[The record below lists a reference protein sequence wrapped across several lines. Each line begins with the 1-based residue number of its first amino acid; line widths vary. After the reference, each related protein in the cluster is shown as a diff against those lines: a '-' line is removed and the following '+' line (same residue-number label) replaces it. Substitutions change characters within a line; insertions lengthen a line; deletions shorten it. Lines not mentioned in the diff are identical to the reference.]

1 MFHQLFVALFSSS
14 FLVSMACGLAIE
26 HRDNILSDITAGASS
41 VLGDATSL
49 FGDATSIAPG
59 VFETVTSEAG
69 SIFTIV
75 TSEGGDAITLAE
87 SAGGQATSFAGHEF
101 TVASNA
107 VVGSA
112 TTSATA
118 TSTGSSN
125 SASSLLGVAGPGWIA
140 SFAVAAGGVLV
151 GGLMIV

>member
-1 MFHQLFVALFSSS
+1 
-14 FLVSMACGLAIE
+14 MACGLVIE
-26 HRDNILSDITAGASS
+26 HRDNILSDITAGAGS

-69 SIFTIV
+69 FVFTIV
-75 TSEGGDAITLAE
+75 TSEGGDAITE

-112 TTSATA
+112 TTSSTGATP
-118 TSTGSSN
+118 TGSSN
-125 SASSLLGVAGPGWIA
+125 SASPLLGVAGPGWIA
-140 SFAVAAGGVLV
+140 SFAVATGGVLV
-151 GGLMIV
+151 GCLMVV

>member
-1 MFHQLFVALFSSS
+1 LTS
-14 FLVSMACGLAIE
+14 FLQSV
-26 HRDNILSDITAGASS
+26 LSDITAGAGS

-59 VFETVTSEAG
+59 AG

-87 SAGGQATSFAGHEF
+87 SAGGQVTSFAGHEF

-112 TTSATA
+112 TTS
-118 TSTGSSN
+118 STG
-125 SASSLLGVAGPGWIA
+125 A
-140 SFAVAAGGVLV
+140 
-151 GGLMIV
+151 